1 MAPPNFRAAHHWGSC
16 LVYDSHLSR
25 VIPEMALLS
34 KWESVLKAIAS
45 SPESPEV
52 TRSRL
57 MSLLVLNWTPPL
69 AGFMDFTSV
78 R

>member
-1 MAPPNFRAAHHWGSC
+1 M
-16 LVYDSHLSR
+16 
-25 VIPEMALLS
+25 VIPEMAPLP

>member
-1 MAPPNFRAAHHWGSC
+1 MAPPNFRPAPHWGSFR
-16 LVYDSHLSR
+16 VYDTHLSM
-25 VIPEMALLS
+25 VIPEMAPLP